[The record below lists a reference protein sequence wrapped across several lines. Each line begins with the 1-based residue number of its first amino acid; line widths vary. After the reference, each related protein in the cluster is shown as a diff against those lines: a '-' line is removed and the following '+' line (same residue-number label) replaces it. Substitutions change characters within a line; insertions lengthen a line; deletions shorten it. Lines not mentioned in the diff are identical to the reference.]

1 MKPFEYLFV
10 AALALSACGEPEV
23 QDISLDTEALEAEAE
38 AAAQAEAAELA
49 AVEAA
54 ALPEDKD
61 VSSLPAGTYLDEDG
75 HAYIAFS
82 YSHQG
87 YSNPILRF
95 NGDAFEARLNLVPD
109 NPTAST
115 LVVDIDPSQID
126 SGVDDFD
133 AHLVSGDMF
142 DVENHPDIRFVST
155 SLSMDSDTTGTL
167 LGDLTMK
174 GITKPV
180 ALDVTL
186 NKVGKHFRSE
196 APLLG
201 VSATGSLKRSEWDL
215 GYATPFVGDEVD
227 LMLEL
232 EFQPEEFLA
241 DQ

>member
-1 MKPFEYLFV
+1 MKLF
-10 AALALSACGEPEV
+10 AMLSASALILGACSQAETAADNVETQVDAGV
-23 QDISLDTEALEAEAE
+23 EAVAE
-38 AAAQAEAAELA
+38 QAEAV
-49 AVEAA
+49 VET
-54 ALPEDKD
+54 LSPDQD
-61 VSSLPAGTYLDEDG
+61 VSTLPAGAYLDEDG

-95 NGDAFEARLNLVPD
+95 NGDAFEARMNLVPD

-115 LVVDIDPSQID
+115 VSVMIDPAQID
-126 SGVDDFD
+126 SGVSDFD
-133 AHLVSGDMF
+133 EHLVGSDMF
-142 DVENHPDIRFVST
+142 DVENHPEISFAST

-167 LGDLTMK
+167 VGDLTMK

-180 ALDVTL
+180 VLDVTL

-201 VSATGSLKRSEWDL
+201 VSAMGKITRSEWDL

-227 LMLEL
+227 LVLEL
-232 EFQPEEFLA
+232 EFQPEEFLV